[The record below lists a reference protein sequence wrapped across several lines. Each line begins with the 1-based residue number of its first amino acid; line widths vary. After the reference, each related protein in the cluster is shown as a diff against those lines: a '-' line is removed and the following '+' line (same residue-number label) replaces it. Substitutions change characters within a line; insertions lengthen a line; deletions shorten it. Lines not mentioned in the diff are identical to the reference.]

1 MSSINKELVKQW
13 VEALRS
19 SKYKQGRQALR
30 NRKDEFCCLGVLC
43 DISKNTLNL
52 DWELDS
58 NDICES
64 EIYIMEKNGGVL
76 PDSVWEYLGKEIG
89 YKANI
94 STKNSKIP
102 KSVTES
108 FLLPLKDISLV
119 TLNDHYK
126 LSFEQIA
133 DIIEEEFLK

>member
-1 MSSINKELVKQW
+1 MSNINKELIKQW

-19 SKYKQGRQALR
+19 GKYKQGRKALR
-30 NRKDEFCCLGVLC
+30 NRNDEFCCLGVLC

-58 NDICES
+58 NEVCES
-64 EIYIMEKNGGVL
+64 EIYTMERNGGVL
-76 PDSVWEYLGKEIG
+76 PDKVWEYLGREATD
-89 YKANI
+89 YKVQI
-94 STKNSKIP
+94 SITNSKLP
-102 KSVTES
+102 SLVTKGCPS
-108 FLLPLKDISLV
+108 RYLYLV
-119 TLNDHYK
+119 TLNDVYK